1 MVGTGRFLIL
11 AGGSLDAKGPE
22 AGLLGG
28 PWEAVV
34 CADSGAD
41 HAHRLGLVPSILV
54 GDFDSISAD
63 SLAAYGH
70 VPREAHPA
78 DKAKTDTQLAVEWAL
93 ERGARWIAVG
103 GGIGSRFDHSLA
115 NALLLQLI
123 HDRGASGVITDGRH
137 SVYLL
142 RGELELARPPGT
154 LLSVL
159 PLGPGCKGLTLSGLR
174 WELDRFDPEPG
185 ETRTISN
192 EFTPAVARLRLEAGS
207 ALVVV
212 GSA

>member
-11 AGGSLDAKGPE
+11 AGGTLDARGPE
-22 AGLLGG
+22 AGLLEG

-41 HAHRLGLVPSILV
+41 HARRLGVVPALLV
-54 GDFDSISAD
+54 GDFDSISGD
-63 SLAAYGH
+63 SLAAYRS

-78 DKAKTDTQLAVEWAL
+78 DKDKTDTQLAVEWAL
-93 ERGARWIAVG
+93 GRGAHWIVIAG
-103 GGIGSRFDHSLA
+103 GMGSRFDHSLA
-115 NALLLQLI
+115 NAFLLQLI
-123 HDRGASGVITDGRH
+123 HDRGAKGIVTDGRQ

-142 RGELELARPPGT
+142 RGELELSRPEGT

-159 PLGPGCKGLTLSGLR
+159 PLGPRCRGLTLSGLR
-174 WELDRFDPEPG
+174 WELDGFDPEPG
-185 ETRTISN
+185 DTRTISN
-192 EFTPAVARLRLEAGS
+192 EFTPAVARLRLEEGS

-212 GSA
+212 GPA